1 MDSETNLNI
10 LDLPSVFQSLSEN
23 QRDGSLRVSGVEGI
37 KNIDFV
43 QGNIRL
49 VDNPEAAVPPLIEAL
64 RRFLHIENDL
74 LQQVLEE
81 YHQEQKPL
89 GTLVLE
95 RQICSQEELRNTLN
109 MYLTEEICDLFCWKN
124 VQFEFLKEGLCPEIF
139 SEAHYEFNI
148 FIPPGPLMFEA
159 ARRADEM
166 QRILE
171 VLPSK
176 LDIPKLLLA
185 PQKITQGSALEL
197 LPFID
202 AYRDIEEIQEQ
213 SHLSRFNTL
222 ATLKDMFERKE
233 IAFLELK
240 EFQEVLRQATT
251 SRDIWKG
258 IRAYM
263 RVEQMGGKT
272 LSTCQWLAQAFEK
285 AQDISGALHKY
296 HELAEIQL
304 QQEKFEDYHHTLE
317 HICELDAN
325 DLATRERLIS
335 SLLKHQKYPEAIR
348 STIILVNAYKK
359 TERYSLALESLSRVS
374 EHASENQEILQLQG
388 DLCVKNGDE
397 IQALYAYETLAQ
409 VQLDHQHYDK
419 AIETYR
425 RMLKIDNENIDAHF
439 KLANTLREKGDNTSA
454 VAQFK
459 SLAELLSST
468 GTLATSIN
476 WNFLINVYENIV
488 SIQPQNYTAR
498 EWLADAY
505 IRGKDKT
512 KALRHLNAIIELVRN
527 KDEQIYMQIA
537 TLKKI
542 ADLQPENF
550 EARLT
555 LADSYLATE
564 NSEAAIA
571 EWQSLGVAAIV
582 QEKYEIALDVF
593 KKILKLNP
601 FHLDAHQ
608 GIAKVYY
615 QEKKIPESVQKYLDI
630 AYLMKATSKYPEAI
644 TYFQKAYTLHN
655 QEKRCLYELGEVYLR
670 LGDLA
675 KAIECYLQFSRESFA
690 LKNYGEVKLACHR
703 ILNIQEAHSLAS
715 NMLAKVEQITQ
726 S

>member
-1 MDSETNLNI
+1 VDSETNLNI